1 MAGAHWMRFGASPA
15 KMTLTAPIVHDWAA
29 GDLLIWDNLMLQ
41 HARLPF
47 DSSEPRTLRRTPI
60 LYVRRRCR
68 PRCAGRAGA
77 DDRVQTS
84 PGSGRAACSSACVRA
99 CRGRLHHR
107 VRRDELVNF
116 AHGHVA
122 MAAMFASFALNRYL
136 GLDPYL
142 AALCLFP
149 VFLVVG
155 ALLYRIVDRA
165 RCRASP
171 ATQMLVTLGLL
182 IVIENSANLI
192 FGGDLRSVRS
202 SIGEGSPIFA
212 GLVLPCR
219 ALITAAGSLLAI
231 MALWAFLKFT
241 RFGMEIRAAANN
253 ELGARLVGIPIQRVF
268 IQAFA
273 LATAMAAFAGAML
286 VPFYLINPFIGY
298 DFMLKAFV
306 ISIIGG
312 LGSLPGAFWPG

>member
-1 MAGAHWMRFGASPA
+1 MEQVQTILQVAMSG
-15 KMTLTAPIVHDWAA
+15 
-29 GDLLIWDNLMLQ
+29 LLIG
-41 HARLPF
+41 
-47 DSSEPRTLRRTPI
+47 
-60 LYVRRRCR
+60 
-68 PRCAGRAGA
+68 CAYA
-77 DDRVQTS
+77 
-84 PGSGRAACSSACVRA
+84 
-99 CRGRLHHR
+99 
-107 VRRDELVNF
+107 LVAVGFTIVFGVMNIINF

-155 ALLYRIVDRA
+155 GFLYRIVIA
-165 RCRASP
+165 PAVTASH

-182 IVIENSANLI
+182 IMIENGANLI

-202 SIGEGSPIFA
+202 SLGEGAAHLA
-212 GLVLPCR
+212 GLVLPWSR
-219 ALITAAGSLLAI
+219 LITATGSLLAI

-273 LATAMAAFAGAML
+273 LSTAMAAFAGAML
-286 VPFYLINPFIGY
+286 VPFYLINPFVGY

-312 LGSLPGAFWPG
+312 LGSLPGAVLAGLIIGLVEALGSFYLTASYATAMVFGLLILMLLVRPSGLMGSLRS

>member
-1 MAGAHWMRFGASPA
+1 MGLAYALVAVGFTIVFGV
-15 KMTLTAPIVHDWAA
+15 MNV
-29 GDLLIWDNLMLQ
+29 
-41 HARLPF
+41 
-47 DSSEPRTLRRTPI
+47 
-60 LYVRRRCR
+60 
-68 PRCAGRAGA
+68 
-77 DDRVQTS
+77 
-84 PGSGRAACSSACVRA
+84 
-99 CRGRLHHR
+99 
-107 VRRDELVNF
+107 VNF
-116 AHGHVA
+116 AHGHIV

-136 GLDPYL
+136 GLDPYI
-142 AALCLFP
+142 AAFCLFP

-155 ALLYRIVDRA
+155 GLLYRTVIAPAVG
-165 RCRASP
+165 ASP

-202 SIGEGSPIFA
+202 SIGEGSLHL
-212 GLVLPCR
+212 GTLVLPWVARTRCGR
-219 ALITAAGSLLAI
+219 QPARDCSRYGR
-231 MALWAFLKFT
+231 FCKFT
-241 RFGMEIRAAANN
+241 RFGNEIRAAASN

-306 ISIIGG
+306 ICHHRRSRQSTGRGPGG
-312 LGSLPGAFWPG
+312 VDHRGGRGVGDFYLTASYATALVFGLLMLVLLFYVRQV

>member
-1 MAGAHWMRFGASPA
+1 MDQVQTILQVAAS
-15 KMTLTAPIVHDWAA
+15 
-29 GDLLIWDNLMLQ
+29 GLLIG
-41 HARLPF
+41 
-47 DSSEPRTLRRTPI
+47 
-60 LYVRRRCR
+60 
-68 PRCAGRAGA
+68 CAYA
-77 DDRVQTS
+77 
-84 PGSGRAACSSACVRA
+84 
-99 CRGRLHHR
+99 
-107 VRRDELVNF
+107 LVAVGFTVVFGVMNIINF

-136 GLDPYL
+136 GLDPYV

-149 VFLVVG
+149 AFLVVG
-155 ALLYRIVDRA
+155 GLLYRVVIAPAVS
-165 RCRASP
+165 ASH

-182 IVIENSANLI
+182 IVIENGANLI

-202 SIGEGSPIFA
+202 PFGEGAVHLGS
-212 GLVLPCR
+212 LVLPWSR
-219 ALITAAGSLLAI
+219 LITAIGSLLAI
-231 MALWAFLKFT
+231 LGLWAFLKFT
-241 RFGMEIRAAANN
+241 RFGTEIRAAANN

-286 VPFYLINPFIGY
+286 VPFYLINPFVGY

-312 LGSLPGAFWPG
+312 LGSLPGAVLAGLIIGVVEALGGYYLTASYATAVVFGLLIVMLLLRPSGLMGSFRS